1 LSDNLYNQEKESY
14 LQIVDFRSTIKNKG
28 YATATFEVFEKLA
41 KQMGYARISVHTPLS
56 SGEIETYLNYLRT
69 F

>member
-1 LSDNLYNQEKESY
+1 
-14 LQIVDFRSTIKNKG
+14 
-28 YATATFEVFEKLA
+28 
-41 KQMGYARISVHTPLS
+41 MGYARISVHTPLS